1 MKRFTRLHF
10 VYTNIKQQPYKT
22 IKPLLER
29 LLLKSG
35 EYRNR
40 TGHLLHAMQALYQM
54 S

>member
-1 MKRFTRLHF
+1 MAQKNHQYGGINFC
-10 VYTNIKQQPYKT
+10 
-22 IKPLLER
+22 
-29 LLLKSG
+29 G

>member
-1 MKRFTRLHF
+1 
-10 VYTNIKQQPYKT
+10 
-22 IKPLLER
+22 
-29 LLLKSG
+29 LLKSG